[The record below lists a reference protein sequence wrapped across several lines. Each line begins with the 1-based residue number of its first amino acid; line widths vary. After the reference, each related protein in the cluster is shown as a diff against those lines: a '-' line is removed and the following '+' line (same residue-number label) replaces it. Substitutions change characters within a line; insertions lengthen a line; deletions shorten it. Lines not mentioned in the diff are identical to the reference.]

1 MANSTYYYQ
10 DAKTESVHKEAIICN
25 EIEFEPIYRYDQLL
39 WKLMTPI
46 PFIRALNL
54 KPENIAIITEP
65 LMQIQIQQKKKN
77 IDLTSLIF
85 NTAEDFEKY
94 IYIICKM

>member
-1 MANSTYYYQ
+1 M
-10 DAKTESVHKEAIICN
+10 
-25 EIEFEPIYRYDQLL
+25 YRYDQLL

-46 PFIRALNL
+46 PFIRALNSE
-54 KPENIAIITEP
+54 PENIAIITEL

-85 NTAEDFEKY
+85 NTAKDFEKY
-94 IYIICKM
+94 IYNM